1 MLSTSTKPL
10 HVMTDEGAALVKYM
24 GNRAG
29 LDALVSELLAGE
41 LAGKVGLRTPDFAVV
56 DIPIIETSDPF
67 VTVQPG
73 PAFFSR
79 WEQAQSLAPNSK
91 LLASLRDPGDV
102 SRLVVF
108 DTWIR
113 NKDRFADDP
122 NGTLLNYDNILF
134 KADKRKTQ
142 LLVIDHSHAFAET
155 SLEAEMHDDWAT
167 ERVVYGLFN
176 EFLPMLKR
184 SDVKSAIDTV
194 LALAI
199 EEIETICQS
208 TPVQWGIT
216 AAVADR
222 IAELLVRRAN
232 LMSEWMPDAIFAQLE
247 LDFDGKEE

>member
-1 MLSTSTKPL
+1 
-10 HVMTDEGAALVKYM
+10 MTDKGAALVKYM

-29 LDALVSELLAGE
+29 LDSLVSELLAGE
-41 LAGKVGLRTPDFAVV
+41 LASKLELQTPDFAIV
-56 DIPIIETSDPF
+56 DIPSIETGDPF

-79 WEQAQSLAPNSK
+79 WEQAQSLAPNSR
-91 LLASLRDPGDV
+91 LLASLRRPADV

-134 KADKRKTQ
+134 KADIRKTQ

-155 SLEAEMHDDWAT
+155 SLEAEMDDDWAN

-176 EFLPMLKR
+176 EFQPMLKR
-184 SDVKSAIDTV
+184 RDVKSAIDMV
-194 LALAI
+194 SALDV
-199 EEIETICQS
+199 EELRTICQS
-208 TPVQWGIT
+208 PPAQWGIT
-216 AAVADR
+216 TGAADR
-222 IAELLVRRAN
+222 MAELLSERAK
-232 LMSEWMPDAIFAQLE
+232 LMSEWVPDAIFAQME
-247 LDFDGKEE
+247 LNLDGKED